1 MCPQIDRRRRPSHR
15 SRVLATATAT
25 TLRPIAVSL
34 PSSRAGILLSRRI
47 AAGGLAAL
55 GPVLRGTRVE
65 PVRPTP
71 RADATAPQVRGEW
84 VRSSAAAGTTP
95 PAVVLYLHGS
105 GFAICSA
112 RTHRGITSRVAA
124 LTGLPVL
131 AVDYRLAPRHRFPA
145 AADDVRAAWDHLR
158 AEGHER
164 IVVAGDSAG
173 GHLALDLALT
183 LQAEGQ
189 PGPVGLWLL
198 SPVLDLSFGLAARRE
213 RVQPDP
219 MISAAAA
226 ARLIGLYAGGADPAH
241 PRLRLP
247 LAAAGPDFPPVLVQA
262 GGAEMLAAD
271 AVECARQLGGAG
283 VEVRLDVW
291 PGQMHVFQAFAGV
304 LPEAR
309 RALEDG
315 ARFVV
320 EHAGTAASADAPQ
333 ARVALA
339 EGA

>member
-1 MCPQIDRRRRPSHR
+1 MRPQIDRRRRPSHR

-65 PVRPTP
+65 AVRPTP

-84 VRSSAAAGTTP
+84 VRASSAAGATP

-189 PGPVGLWLL
+189 PGPVALWLL

-213 RVQPDP
+213 RVRPDP

-247 LAAAGPDFPPVLVQA
+247 LDAAGLDFPPVLVQA

-271 AVECARQLGGAG
+271 AVECARRLSGAG
-283 VEVRLDVW
+283 AEVRLDVW

-320 EHAGTAASADAPQ
+320 KHAGSVAAEDAPL
-333 ARVALA
+333 APVALA